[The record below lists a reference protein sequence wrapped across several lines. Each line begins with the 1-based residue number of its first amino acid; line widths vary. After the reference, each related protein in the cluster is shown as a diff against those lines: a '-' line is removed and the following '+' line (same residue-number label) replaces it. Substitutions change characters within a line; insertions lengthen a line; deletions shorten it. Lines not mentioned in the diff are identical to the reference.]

1 MSRTLNL
8 GILAHVD
15 AGKTSLTERLLHDA
29 GVIDALGSVDA
40 GSTQTDSLA
49 LERQRGITIKSAV
62 ASFTVGDVAVNLV
75 DTPGHP
81 DFIAEVERVLD
92 VLDAAVLVVSAV
104 EGVQA
109 QTRVLMRALQRLGIP
124 AVVFV
129 NKMDRRG
136 ADGER
141 VAREVA
147 SKLKTDAPTYFGSAI
162 TGDGVSSLVDG
173 VTKLAVTVSP
183 DGPLSGTVFKV
194 ERGATGEK
202 ISLVRLFSGTARVR
216 DRVRIGDGEGKI
228 TSIAVFEGASAVRRN
243 VARAGQIAKLRGLDA
258 RIGDA
263 IGLAR
268 PGRVRHFSPPSLE
281 TVVESPDRPA
291 LHTALHR
298 LAEQD
303 PLINLRLE
311 GDDIVLSLYGEVQR
325 EVIEATLAL
334 EHGVAVTFRETRTI
348 RMHRLRGA
356 GEAVR
361 FLGANPYA
369 ATIGFRVEP
378 GPEEFR
384 LEVELGSLPLAYFRA
399 VEDSVR
405 DTLRADRVLDCTV
418 TMTHSGY
425 SSPVSTARDFRGLAP
440 IVLRDAVRRAGTSTC
455 EPVHRFRLEI
465 PEDTL
470 SAVLVALG
478 KVGAVPLTTTA
489 TVLEGHVPAA
499 RVFELQRALPS
510 LTRGEGVLE
519 SEFDHYEETR
529 G

>member
-8 GILAHVD
+8 GVLAHVD
-15 AGKTSLTERLLHDA
+15 AGKTSLTERLLHHA
-29 GVIDALGSVDA
+29 GVIDAPGSVDA
-40 GSTQTDSLA
+40 GNTQTDSLA

-62 ASFTVGDVAVNLV
+62 ASFTVGGVAVNLL

-92 VLDAAVLVVSAV
+92 VLDGAVLVVSAV

-147 SKLKTDAPTYFGSAI
+147 VKLRSDAPIYFGSAI
-162 TGDGVSSLVDG
+162 TGDGVRELMDG
-173 VTKLAVTVSP
+173 VARSLAVTVSP
-183 DGPLSGTVFKV
+183 DGPLSGKVFKV
-194 ERGATGEK
+194 ERGAAGER
-202 ISLVRLFSGTARVR
+202 ISFARLFSGTVRVR
-216 DRVRIGDGEGKI
+216 DRVRIGDGEGKV
-228 TSIAVFEGASAVRRN
+228 TSIAVFEGASAVRAN
-243 VARAGQIAKLRGLDA
+243 VARAGQIVKLWGLDA
-258 RIGDA
+258 RIGDT
-263 IGLAR
+263 IGIAR
-268 PGRVRHFSPPSLE
+268 HDRVRQFSPPTLE
-281 TVVESPDRPA
+281 TVVESPDRAA

-303 PLINLRLE
+303 PLIDLRLD
-311 GDDIVLSLYGEVQR
+311 GDDIVVSLYGEVQR

-334 EHGVAVTFRETRTI
+334 EHGVAVTFRETRPI
-348 RMHRLRGA
+348 RVHRLRGV

-369 ATIGFRVEP
+369 ATVGFRVEP
-378 GPEEFR
+378 GREEFR
-384 LEVELGSLPLAYFRA
+384 LEVELGSLPLAFFRA
-399 VEDSVR
+399 VEESVR
-405 DTLRADRVLDCTV
+405 DTLRADRVIGCAV

-425 SSPVSTARDFRGLAP
+425 SSPVSVAGDFRALAP
-440 IVLRDAVRRAGTSTC
+440 IVLREAVSRAGTLTC
-455 EPVHRFRLEI
+455 EPVHRFRLEV
-465 PEDTL
+465 PEDAL

-478 KVGAVPLTTTA
+478 KAGAVPLTTTA

-499 RVFELQRALPS
+499 KVAELHRKLPS
-510 LTRGEGVLE
+510 LTHGEGVLE
-519 SEFDHYEETR
+519 SEFDHY

>member
-15 AGKTSLTERLLHDA
+15 AGKTSLTERLLHTA

-40 GSTQTDSLA
+40 GNTQTDSLA
-49 LERQRGITIKSAV
+49 LEKQRGITIKSAV
-62 ASFTVGDVAVNLV
+62 ASFVAGGVAVNLI

-92 VLDAAVLVVSAV
+92 VLDGAVLVVSAV

-109 QTRVLMRALQRLGIP
+109 QTRVLMRTLRRLGIP
-124 AVVFV
+124 MVVFV

-147 SKLKTDAPTYFGSAI
+147 EKLETDAPIYFGSAI
-162 TGDGVSSLVDG
+162 TGDGVDELVD
-173 VTKLAVTVSP
+173 AVTTLLPVTVTA

-194 ERGATGEK
+194 ERGTAGEK
-202 ISLVRLFSGTARVR
+202 VALVRLFSGTVRTR
-216 DRVRIGDGEGKI
+216 DRVRIGDSEGKV
-228 TSIAVFEGASAVRRN
+228 TAIAVFEGGSAARRD
-243 VARAGQIAKLRGLDA
+243 VARAGQIAKLRGLDV
-258 RIGDA
+258 RIGDT
-263 IGLAR
+263 IGAAR
-268 PGRVRHFSPPSLE
+268 NDRVHHFAPPTLE
-281 TVVESPDRPA
+281 TVVESRDRVA
-291 LHTALHR
+291 LHAALKQ

-303 PLINLRLE
+303 PLINLRLD
-311 GDDIVLSLYGEVQR
+311 GDDIVVSLYGEVQR

-334 EHGVAVTFRETRTI
+334 EYGVAVTFRETRTI
-348 RMHRLRGA
+348 RVERLRGA

-361 FLGANPYA
+361 FLGKNPYA
-369 ATIGFRVEP
+369 ATIGLRVEP

-384 LEVELGSLPLAYFRA
+384 LEVELGSLPIAFFRA
-399 VEDSVR
+399 VEESVR
-405 DTLRADRVLDCTV
+405 DTLRTDRIHDCTV
-418 TMTHSGY
+418 VMTHSGY
-425 SSPVSTARDFRGLAP
+425 SSPVSVAGDFRSLAP
-440 IVLRDAVRRAGTSTC
+440 IVLREALRRAGTVTC

-465 PEDTL
+465 PEDAL
-470 SAVLVALG
+470 NAVLVALG

-489 TVLEGHVPAA
+489 TVLKGQIPAA
-499 RVFELQRALPS
+499 RVHELQRRLPS

-519 SEFDHYEETR
+519 SEFDHYA
-529 G
+529 